1 MVPPVRLTSF
11 LAGIL
16 LLSLAPVSARAE
28 SPAKALAARAPR
40 SSADSLAK
48 KRSASRRSA
57 AEPKGAK
64 RSRRAKAPVLS
75 VLEHMDRVVKTT
87 RYVHATH
94 IDEAEGRFDF
104 DCSAMAAWV
113 LSRATPLAEQTVLK
127 RNGVGRPVAANYH
140 DVIAQSPV
148 DHAAAGW
155 QRIAR
160 IEDVRPG
167 DVLAWRR
174 PPSVQSTNT
183 GHVAFVVGTPKRIA
197 PGRNYFELRVADSSS
212 VLHADDSRERPR
224 RSGFGYGTMSF
235 GIDPKTHR
243 ALSYGW
249 TGGGTVWYPK
259 TPIEFGRPVR

>member
-1 MVPPVRLTSF
+1 MRLTSF
-11 LAGIL
+11 LVGIL
-16 LLSLAPVSARAE
+16 LLSIAPASALAERT
-28 SPAKALAARAPR
+28 AKAPAAPLPR
-40 SSADSLAK
+40 SSTAAHVT
-48 KRSASRRSA
+48 KRPASRRGA

-64 RSRRAKAPVLS
+64 RSQRAQPPVLK
-75 VLEHMDRVVKTT
+75 VLQHMDRVVKTT
-87 RYVHATH
+87 SYVHATH
-94 IDEAEGRFDF
+94 IDEAAGRFDF

-113 LSRATPLAEQTVLK
+113 LSRATPLAEQTVLT

-140 DVIAQSPV
+140 DVIAQSPE

-212 VLHADDSRERPR
+212 VLHADDSRENPR

-235 GIDPKTHR
+235 GVDPKTHR

-249 TGGGTVWYPK
+249 VGGSTVWYPK
-259 TPIEFGRPVR
+259 TPIEFGRPIR